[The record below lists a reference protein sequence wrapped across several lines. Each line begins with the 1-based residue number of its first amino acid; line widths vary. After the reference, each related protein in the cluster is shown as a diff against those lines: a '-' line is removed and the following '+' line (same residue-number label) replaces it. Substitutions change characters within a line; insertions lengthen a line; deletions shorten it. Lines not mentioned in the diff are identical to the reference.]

1 MKKLL
6 LIVPFVVAFSL
17 PEMVFGQNPNSFEKN
32 TIYYFCTSR
41 AWSSDMTGAGKPEVK
56 YTEIKSTDL
65 PENQIMSLT
74 VKWANFAHLNCK
86 YEKCTAD
93 LNYYKTAEEA
103 NIRMSELLSANKIKY
118 ELKLTEVK
126 LE

>member
-6 LIVPFVVAFSL
+6 LTIPILVLFTL
-17 PEMVFGQNPNSFEKN
+17 PKNVFGQNFNSTEKK

-41 AWSSDMTGAGKPEVK
+41 AWSSDMTDEAKPEVR

-74 VKWANFAHLNCK
+74 VKWANFAHSNCK

-118 ELKLTEVK
+118 ELKLADIK

>member
-6 LIVPFVVAFSL
+6 LLIPILVSFTL
-17 PEMVFGQNPNSFEKN
+17 PKVVFGQNPNSTEKKV
-32 TIYYFCTSR
+32 IYYFCTSR
-41 AWSSDMTGAGKPEVK
+41 AWSSEMTGEGKPEVK

-74 VKWANFAHLNCK
+74 VKWASFAHSTCK

-118 ELKLTEVK
+118 ELKLANVN